1 MHDIDRTQLETEFEG
16 QAYEGADLG
25 HESQDHEVAL
35 EQFLSEGETEQE
47 AEQFLGDIAGAV
59 GGLFGETEQEQEQEI
74 YSPLN
79 EAQEVELASE
89 LLEVGSEMEMEQF
102 LGNLFSSAVRGVSNF
117 AKSSTGR
124 ALGGVLKRVAKKALP
139 IAGKVLGGAF
149 GGPLGSSLGGQL
161 GGAAANLFEVEL
173 EGMSQE
179 DHEFEVARQF
189 VRFGASAAKQAA
201 QHAHAGSPPPAA
213 VRSAVGTAARV
224 YAPALLRR
232 VPVAQAHAHQN
243 GHNGVHHA
251 HPGHPGPIGVAFQGA
266 PGAGPHHPH
275 HGGHHPHAGRPGHA
289 GHLGH
294 PGHQAH
300 PGHAGHPGHHAHPG
314 HAAHPGH
321 HAHPGHAAHPGHH
334 AHPGHAGHPGHD
346 GHLGHHA
353 NGGHPAAGGFGPGGH
368 PVGHSGR
375 WIRRG
380 RDIVLLGYAS

>member
-25 HESQDHEVAL
+25 HESPDHELAM
-35 EQFLSEGETEQE
+35 EQFLTEQGETELE

-59 GGLFGETEQEQEQEI
+59 GGLFGETEQEG

-89 LLEVGSEMEMEQF
+89 LLEVNSEVEMEQF
-102 LGNLFSSAVRGVSNF
+102 LGNLFSSAVRGVRNF

-124 ALGGVLKRVAKKALP
+124 ALGGVLKNVAKKALP
-139 IAGKVLGGAF
+139 IAGKALGAYF
-149 GGPLGSSLGGQL
+149 GGPLGSSLGGKL

-201 QHAHAGSPPPAA
+201 HQAHAGAAPPAA

-224 YAPALLRR
+224 YAPGLLRR
-232 VPVAQAHAHQN
+232 VPVGHAHAHHNGHNGHSAHN
-243 GHNGVHHA
+243 GHNGVHPG
-251 HPGHPGPIGVAFQGA
+251 HPGHPGHVGFAFHGGPA
-266 PGAGPHHPH
+266 VGPHHPH
-275 HGGHHPHAGRPGHA
+275 HAGHRTHP

-294 PGHQAH
+294 PGHLAHAGHPAQGGHPGHHLH
-300 PGHAGHPGHHAHPG
+300 PGHAGHHP
-314 HAAHPGH
+314 
-321 HAHPGHAAHPGHH
+321 
-334 AHPGHAGHPGHD
+334 HAGHPGHP
-346 GHLGHHA
+346 GGVAHH
-353 NGGHPAAGGFGPGGH
+353 GHPGHAAAGGGFAHGGH
-368 PVGHSGR
+368 GAHAAGQAGR
-375 WIRRG
+375 WVRRG
-380 RDIVLLGYAS
+380 QDIVLIGYAP